1 MIPANINDVSP
12 EFLSAIFDVEIESIE
27 ANQIGQGIGLM
38 GDIYRVGLSISGDRQ
53 DVPESVVVKLPS
65 SFEGNRTQGVA
76 LGMFEAEIR
85 FYDELAPSIPVG
97 IPKAYHTDIKPGTA
111 DFVIV
116 MEDLTRYELVG
127 QSDGMSVEQA
137 NAAVEVMARIHAVW
151 WDKVTTPALEW
162 IPSMISARIEYVDQL
177 LKEIY
182 PVFESGFA
190 KYLPA
195 GGLELYQLFAGNYLE
210 INKTLA
216 ARSPWTL
223 AHQDYRVEN
232 LMFAPGEAVV
242 LDWQGIGRGPGAYDL
257 AYLLGGSMAID
268 KRREHE
274 LALVKTYQST
284 LEASGVA
291 GYPMEKCWDD
301 YGHAQLMGGLA
312 TAMVTAGTLDLS
324 NERGVQLVATMAER
338 HIQAALDHDGPAM
351 LNAILANIP

>member
-38 GDIYRVGLSISGDRQ
+38 GDIYRVGLSTLGDRQ

-97 IPKAYHTDIKPGTA
+97 IPKVYHTDIKPGTA

-232 LMFAPGEAVV
+232 LC
-242 LDWQGIGRGPGAYDL
+242 L
-257 AYLLGGSMAID
+257 
-268 KRREHE
+268 RREKP
-274 LALVKTYQST
+274 LCSTGKALVVDQAHMILPTF
-284 LEASGVA
+284 
-291 GYPMEKCWDD
+291 
-301 YGHAQLMGGLA
+301 
-312 TAMVTAGTLDLS
+312 
-324 NERGVQLVATMAER
+324 LVDPWPLTKGENTNWR
-338 HIQAALDHDGPAM
+338 W
-351 LNAILANIP
+351 